1 MKCLVI
7 HGSPR
12 RGNTWDV
19 LKIVKEEMNKEGR
32 FQFEEV
38 ELSKEK
44 LPTCI
49 GCFNCILKGEDKCPH
64 HTIIENI
71 VEKMNSADVFIFTS
85 PVYSMQVSGLLK
97 NFIDHMSYNFH
108 RPRFYNKKVLV
119 ITTTAGAGHKS
130 VAKYIKSVMHYW
142 GVNYVQTISI
152 AYRAWELS
160 EKNRNIAITGAKKF
174 AKELNSGKVHKPSIK
189 SVVMYNLWQG
199 MSISGEDKECAD
211 YKFWSKDELKNTVYH
226 PQISICLPKR
236 VIGNVVKKMF

>member
-19 LKIVKEEMNKEGR
+19 LKIVKEEMNKEGS

-71 VEKMNSADVFIFTS
+71 VEKMKSADAFIFTS
-85 PVYSMQVSGLLK
+85 PVYSMQVSGLVK

-108 RPRFYNKKVLV
+108 RPSFYNKKVLV

-130 VAKYIKSVMHYW
+130 VANYIKSVMHYW
-142 GVNYVQTISI
+142 GVNHVQTIPI
-152 AYRAWELS
+152 AYRAWQLS

-189 SVVMYNLWQG
+189 SVVMYNAWQG
-199 MSISGEDKECAD
+199 MSINSEDKESAD
-211 YKFWSKDELKNTVYH
+211 YKFWTKDELKNTVYY
-226 PQISICLPKR
+226 PQISICLPKK
-236 VIGNVVKKMF
+236 VIGNIVKKIF